1 MSEPDPA
8 EPHPMAVPDTT
19 GGGWLAWLL
28 PLVTLAATVAL
39 LLHAREPVVEVEVVA
54 TEGYGLEPGA
64 PIRLQGVTVGQ
75 IEEVVIEGPGAVR
88 LRLEVDAEASWALGP
103 GAALHVVR
111 PRISPAGVEGLE
123 ALVGPRFLAL
133 EAGEQGGTAVPGA
146 LRVLDSPP
154 PRSYQPSGLRV
165 TLRAESRQGL
175 REGASVLFRGM
186 GVGQVERVA
195 LSSDATAV
203 LAEVRIEEAYAG
215 LVQDTSRF
223 WEVGG
228 LEFALSLTGGV
239 EVGVESLDAAL
250 RGAVA
255 FATGPGGRPVGTGAA
270 FKLEDGPDPQWLAWR
285 TPLVSGPAAD
295 LLRVPTPLLARR
307 RWVDDG
313 LLRRSMQLEGWVV
326 PVPQGLMGPRALLS
340 PAQGARDGR
349 TELEV
354 RGARSLL
361 GPLPG
366 SGAVATIEDPLGGAA
381 GGEAGPGSRSPTA
394 PEEALVLL
402 GDRILPVGPEAW
414 SVREGQFLIRVEAG
428 ADPALGA
435 LVVGREDALPLGI
448 LGLEEDGRYP
458 LLPLPAGGE

>member
-1 MSEPDPA
+1 MTDPQPA
-8 EPHPMAVPDTT
+8 ETYPMALPAAS
-19 GGGWLAWLL
+19 GGSLLAWLL
-28 PLVTLAATVAL
+28 PLATLTATVAL
-39 LLHAREPVVEVEVVA
+39 LLHARQPVVEVEVLA
-54 TEGYGLEPGA
+54 SEGYGLEEGA

-75 IEEVVIEGPGAVR
+75 VEEVSMEGPGAVR
-88 LRLEVDAEASWALGP
+88 LRLQLDAEVSWALGP

-123 ALVGPRFLAL
+123 AIVGPRFLAL
-133 EAGEQGGTAVPGA
+133 EAGESGGQAEPES
-146 LRVLDSPP
+146 LRVLDTPP
-154 PRSYQPSGLRV
+154 PRSYQPSGLRI
-165 TLRAESRQGL
+165 TLRSESRQGL

-215 LVQDTSRF
+215 LLQDTSRF

-255 FATGPGGRPVGTGAA
+255 FATGPGGRPVGTGAVFA
-270 FKLEDGPDPQWLAWR
+270 LEDGPDPQWLQWR

-295 LLRVPTPLLARR
+295 LLQVPRPLLARR

-313 LLRRSMQLEGWVV
+313 LLRRSIQVEGWVV
-326 PVPQGLMGPRALLS
+326 PVPGGLIGPRALLS
-340 PAQGARDGR
+340 PAEGARDGR
-349 TELEV
+349 TELEL

-361 GPLPG
+361 GALPG
-366 SGAVATIEDPLGGAA
+366 SDAVVRIEDPLGDVGAPA
-381 GGEAGPGSRSPTA
+381 LGSRTPTA
-394 PEEALVLL
+394 PEESLVLL
-402 GDRILPVGPEAW
+402 GDRILPVGPESW
-414 SVREGQFLIRVEAG
+414 SVREGRFSIRVEAG
-428 ADPALGA
+428 ADPVLGA
-435 LVVGREDALPLGI
+435 LVVGREDALPLGL
-448 LGLEEDGRYP
+448 LGPEQDGRYP
-458 LLPLPAGGE
+458 LLPLPSGTK